1 MSIAPQR
8 LQSLL
13 TAAIA
18 DGTAPGCSAMVA
30 GPDGVLFEG
39 AAGTR
44 ALDAAEP
51 MTCDTL
57 IWLASLTKALTATG
71 VMQLVETGRL
81 DLDAPA
87 REILPALAAPKVL
100 EGLDADGTPRL
111 RPARTAIT
119 LRHLLT
125 HTSGFGYAPF
135 NPGLAAFEAATGFP
149 SFFTCTKASLNA
161 PLMCEPGSRFEY
173 GIGIDWAGLM
183 LEAVTGQRLGA
194 YLAAH
199 VFEPLG
205 MASTSFTPG
214 ARRKREGAELALRA
228 PDGTLAPF
236 PFDLP
241 EDPEFE
247 MGGGGVYST
256 VRDYLRFSRMLLA
269 GGILDGRRVLRES
282 TVRQMTVVHTGDI
295 PCGVIPWPNPLSH
308 PVDFFPGVAQGW
320 GLSFLINRGPSAE
333 GRAAGSFCWAGLC
346 NAFHWVDPV
355 RGITAVL
362 GMQLLPF
369 FDPKAMRLLRAL
381 ETAVYAR

>member
-1 MSIAPQR
+1 
-8 LQSLL
+8 
-13 TAAIA
+13 
-18 DGTAPGCSAMVA
+18 MVA

-71 VMQLVETGRL
+71 VMQLVEAGRL

-87 REILPALAAPKVL
+87 REILPALSAPQVL
-100 EGLDADGTPRL
+100 EGFAADGTPRL

-135 NPGLAAFEAATGFP
+135 NAQLAAYEAATAFP

-194 YLAAH
+194 YLTEH
-199 VFEPLG
+199 VFGPLG
-205 MASTSFTPG
+205 MTSTSFTPG
-214 ARRKREGAELALRA
+214 ARRKSEGAGLAIRTA
-228 PDGTLAPF
+228 EGTLAPF

-241 EDPEFE
+241 DEPEFE

-256 VRDYLRFSRMLLA
+256 VRDYLRFSRMLL
-269 GGILDGRRVLRES
+269 GGGVLEGHRVLRES
-282 TVRQMTVVHTGDI
+282 TVRQMATVHTGTI
-295 PCGVIPWPNPLSH
+295 PCGVVPEPNPLSH
-308 PVDFFPGVAQGW
+308 PVDFFPGVPQGW
-320 GLSFLINRGPSAE
+320 GLSFLINRAPSAQ

-346 NAFHWVDPV
+346 NAFHWVDPA

-369 FDPKAMRLLRAL
+369 FDPKAIRLLRAL
-381 ETAVYAR
+381 ETAVYEG